1 MKNCCPFGTCQHSKP
16 LPQNSKHKRYEKHN
30 RQRFTPL
37 KKEEKRRWDISKR
50 TAPLLLHR
58 KADLKNN
65 SDYRSSVVGWRG
77 PGRKLCSGSPLS
89 APSFPLFMG
98 NAKFQTG
105 KQRLQYFRLCDS
117 LFRDRKI
124 DVSPMFI
131 NTFPLKPHGRI
142 SDQL

>member
-1 MKNCCPFGTCQHSKP
+1 M
-16 LPQNSKHKRYEKHN
+16 
-30 RQRFTPL
+30 
-37 KKEEKRRWDISKR
+37 
-50 TAPLLLHR
+50 A
-58 KADLKNN
+58 
-65 SDYRSSVVGWRG
+65 G
-77 PGRKLCSGSPLS
+77 PGRRLCSGLSLS

-117 LFRDRKI
+117 LFKDRKI